1 MAPHDPVSSGCSAR
15 STSVGSDVTTG
26 RSSNPGPLRVGSPHT
41 MRTMSRPTGPATWL
55 EANSVTDSPARIDS
69 GSQ

>member
-1 MAPHDPVSSGCSAR
+1 MAPHDPVSNGCSAR
-15 STSVGSDVTTG
+15 CTSAGTDVTTG

-41 MRTMSRPTGPATWL
+41 MRTMSRPTGPGTWL
-55 EANSVTDSPARIDS
+55 DACSVMDSPARNDS